1 MKFNWKKINSFGRS
15 AAESTSEAAPAASIS
30 RDEFADQARAERRHW
45 GVQQLWLTRIA
56 RGGLGILLLAGA
68 LALVFAVRGST
79 TTTPQKTGDTAPSAS
94 VDTASQAQAGELATQ
109 LVVTWLQ
116 ASRGQEK
123 DLERYVD
130 TDPAALPM
138 TAQFAADE
146 PAVASI
152 TRVSESAAPLYSV
165 TVAVSVRPGNDS
177 SAAAVRRYFQVPV
190 VVSPAGSRAA
200 TLPAEI
206 AAPPAGAA
214 VTLDYRYRIVNHPI
228 VDSAGQFLSAMLTGS
243 GEVARYVTPG
253 ASLSAVTPPPYR
265 AVSISTTLASRD
277 LNSVAASTPLRDGD
291 VVRLLVTAT
300 QKVTDND
307 AVVGQYALTMAARGG
322 RWEVSAIDSA
332 PLFPAAAPPSSATPT
347 GPVGSTSIS
356 ASVPTSTS
364 TSAAQAPAPAPA
376 SAPATLAPALPPLP
390 DVPLFST
397 SGAAAPAPHER

>member
-1 MKFNWKKINSFGRS
+1 MKLDWKKINSFGR
-15 AAESTSEAAPAASIS
+15 ADAGSTFADAAAPQSD
-30 RDEFADQARAERRHW
+30 RDEIDDLAGAERRHW
-45 GVQQLWLTRIA
+45 GLRQLWLTRLA
-56 RGGLGILLLAGA
+56 RGGLGILLLAGV
-68 LALVFAVRGST
+68 LALVFAVRGSST
-79 TTTPQKTGDTAPSAS
+79 TSPQNTSDAAVPASIDTAA
-94 VDTASQAQAGELATQ
+94 QAQAGELATQ

-138 TAQFAADE
+138 TALFVADE

-152 TRVSESAAPLYSV
+152 TRVSESVAPLYSV
-165 TVAVSVRPGNDS
+165 TVAVSVRPGSDG
-177 SAAAVRRYFQVPV
+177 SAVAVRRYFQVPV
-190 VVSPAGSRAA
+190 VVSAAGARAA

-206 AAPPAGAA
+206 AAPSSGAA

-265 AVSISTTLASRD
+265 VVSISTTLASRD
-277 LNSVAASTPLRDGD
+277 LNSVAPSAPLRDGD

-347 GPVGSTSIS
+347 APAGSTPKS
-356 ASVPTSTS
+356 ASVPTS
-364 TSAAQAPAPAPA
+364 AAPAPAPAPAPA
-376 SAPATLAPALPPLP
+376 SAPGPSAPALPPLP